1 MRRSLSNKR
10 HELKAFL
17 KGLSE
22 TYSDRKFLRDDP
34 IYYVHQYKDPADQ
47 EIAALISASLA
58 FGNVKAV
65 QASVQ
70 KILGLM
76 GASPRAYILSFN
88 PQTEAGRYGDFVHRW
103 VRGGDI
109 VLLMAWL
116 NGVLKKHKSL
126 KALFLKH
133 HHREDKDIKPMLEKV
148 TAGILEDL
156 PPLLHAR
163 AASRGFRYFFPSPKD
178 GSPCKRLNMFL
189 RWVVR
194 PKDGFDLG
202 LWPEIPASKLIIPL
216 DTHIFQF
223 ALRHKLSAYKNPRW
237 EMAVEV
243 TEFLKELSPEDPVR
257 YDFPICHHGMT
268 VGW

>member
-10 HELKAFL
+10 HELKLFL
-17 KGLSE
+17 TELSE
-22 TYSDRKFLRDDP
+22 TYADRKYLSDDP
-34 IYYVHQYKDPADQ
+34 IYYVHQYADPADQ

-76 GASPRAYILSFN
+76 GKSPRGYVAAFDAKI
-88 PQTEAGRYGDFVHRW
+88 EAPRYEGFVHRW
-103 VRGGDI
+103 VRGGDV

-116 NGVLKKHKSL
+116 RGVLKKHRSL

-133 HHREDKDIKPMLEKV
+133 YDPADSDVRPMLEKV
-148 TAGILEDL
+148 TAGILDDL

-202 LWPEIPASKLIIPL
+202 LWPEIAASKLIIPL

-223 ALRHKLSAYKNPRW
+223 AVRHKLSAYKNPRW
-237 EMAVEV
+237 DMAMDV
-243 TEFLKELSPEDPVR
+243 TKFLKELSPEDPVR
-257 YDFPICHHGMT
+257 FDFPICHHGMT